1 MNSQHADIISK
12 KNPFLWFYT
21 LLFENRIFEKHND
34 NHP

>member
-12 KNPFLWFYT
+12 KFQT
-21 LLFENRIFEKHND
+21 LLFENRIFEKHYD